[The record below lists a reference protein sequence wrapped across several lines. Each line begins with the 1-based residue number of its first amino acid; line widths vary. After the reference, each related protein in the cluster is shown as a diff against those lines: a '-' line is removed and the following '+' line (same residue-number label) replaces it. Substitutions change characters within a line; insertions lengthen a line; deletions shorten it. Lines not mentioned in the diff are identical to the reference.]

1 MTAAN
6 LSANPPNYPKGVVTM
21 TPQRT
26 VPTAFGRRQTMP
38 KPLYS
43 ASVATTIARAPRKVV
58 RLPGSM
64 PCSVANISASGAL
77 LRLPTDLSA
86 SNIHLPERVR
96 LTLIHDHCEV
106 ACRIVYQDGLKV
118 AVSFLAPFSPL
129 QRA

>member
-1 MTAAN
+1 
-6 LSANPPNYPKGVVTM
+6 M

-58 RLPGSM
+58 RLPAAITAENLHGSM